1 MKKAMQLRLA
11 AIAAGLALA
20 GSSAMAT
27 VDGSITTS
35 ITNFGADGV
44 TYANDI
50 MLACFA
56 IWAVRKLARKM
67 GWF

>member
-1 MKKAMQLRLA
+1 MKKAMQLRVA

-20 GSSAMAT
+20 GSAAQAT

-35 ITNFGADGV
+35 ISNFGADGT
-44 TYANDI
+44 TYATNI
-50 MLACFA
+50 MLACFS